1 MDHLQFFKKTEKM
14 RKLQKQYFQTRSP
27 YLLKE
32 CKKIEMEIDDEIKR
46 VNDIITNGKGLFD
59 KN

>member
-32 CKKIEMEIDDEIKR
+32 YKKIEKEIDDEIKR
-46 VNDIITNGKGLFD
+46 VNDIITKGKGLFD